1 MAWNEE
7 VAARDYLQIEE
18 RQQLQLK
25 RLQHTVQRV
34 YTSVPFYQQAMDAL
48 QIHPSQINSLA
59 DLHRLPFTTRYDLID
74 HYPLGL
80 LSVPREQLIR
90 IHASSGTRGKAKIVG
105 YTRHDIDIWGEVCA
119 RSLVCAGLQPGDIL
133 HNAYGYGLF
142 TGGLGLHY
150 GGEYLG
156 ATVVPMSS
164 GSTQRQVTFL
174 HDMQATALCCTPSYA
189 LTIAETLSAMGLSA
203 QDLHLKCGIFGA
215 EPWTNEMRRKVED
228 KLGLRAL
235 DIYGLSEVIG
245 PGVAMECLQGHQNSQ
260 ANRGLHIFEDHF
272 LPEIINPATGEALP
286 HGTEGELVFTTI
298 TKEGM
303 PLLRYRTGDLCTL
316 IPEPCACGRTLVRM
330 SQIKGRV
337 DDMLIIRGINVF
349 PGEIERILL
358 GFAELSPHY
367 QILIDREHTLDT
379 AIVQTEVTPSAQAT
393 IDPQELDSGATWTHN
408 EQIQQL
414 QKRIAQA
421 LYAELHLH
429 IDVQIQPGGTLP
441 RSEGKAIRVIDR
453 RPT

>member
-1 MAWNEE
+1 MAWNKE
-7 VAARDYLQIEE
+7 VAARDYLPIEE

-34 YTSVPFYQQAMDAL
+34 YNAVPFYRQAMDAG
-48 QIHPSQINSLA
+48 QIQPSQIQNLA
-59 DLHRLPFTTRYDLID
+59 DLHKLPFTTRYDLIE

-189 LTIAETLSAMGLSA
+189 LTIAETLVALGMTA

-215 EPWTNEMRRKVED
+215 EPWTNEMRRQVED

-235 DIYGLSEVIG
+235 DIYGLSEIIG
-245 PGVAMECLQGHQNSQ
+245 PGVAMECAQGHQSDQ

-272 LPEIINPATGEALP
+272 LPEIVDPATDEPLP

-316 IPEPCACGRTLVRM
+316 IPNHAPV
-330 SQIKGRV
+330 
-337 DDMLIIRGINVF
+337 
-349 PGEIERILL
+349 
-358 GFAELSPHY
+358 
-367 QILIDREHTLDT
+367 
-379 AIVQTEVTPSAQAT
+379 
-393 IDPQELDSGATWTHN
+393 GA
-408 EQIQQL
+408 
-414 QKRIAQA
+414 
-421 LYAELHLH
+421 
-429 IDVQIQPGGTLP
+429 P
-441 RSEGKAIRVIDR
+441 
-453 RPT
+453 

>member
-7 VAARDYLQIEE
+7 VAARDYLPAEE

-48 QIHPSQINSLA
+48 QIHPSHINSLA
-59 DLHRLPFTTRYDLID
+59 DLHRLPFTTRYDLIE

-80 LSVPREQLIR
+80 LSVPREQLSR
-90 IHASSGTRGKAKIVG
+90 IHASSGTRSKAKIVG
-105 YTRHDIDIWGEVCA
+105 YTRRDIDIWGEVCA
-119 RSLVCAGLQPGDIL
+119 RSLACAGLQPGDIL

-156 ATVVPMSS
+156 MTVVPMSS

-189 LTIAETLSAMGLSA
+189 LTIAETLSALGMSA

-215 EPWTNEMRRKVED
+215 EPWTKALCQQIED
-228 KLGLRAL
+228 RLGLHAL
-235 DIYGLSEVIG
+235 DIYGLSEIIG
-245 PGVAMECLQGHQNSQ
+245 PGVAMECIQSHQDKQ
-260 ANRGLHIFEDHF
+260 ADRSLHIFEDHF
-272 LPEIINPATGEALP
+272 LPEIIDPATGEALP
-286 HGTEGELVFTTI
+286 YGAEGELVFTTI

-316 IPEPCACGRTLVRM
+316 IAEPCTCGRTLVRM

-349 PGEIERILL
+349 PAEIKRILF
-358 GFAELSPHY
+358 GFAELAPYY
-367 QILIDREHTLDT
+367 QILIERKHTLDS
-379 AIVQTEVTPSAQAT
+379 AVVQTEITPSMQTA
-393 IDPQELDSGATWTHN
+393 ISPQEVDSATWTDN

-414 QKRIAQA
+414 QKRITQVFYAQ
-421 LYAELHLH
+421 LHLH
-429 IDVQIQPGGTLP
+429 IDIQIQPTGTLP